1 MTTENG
7 KLEIE
12 QLRKEVERHNTL
24 YYNNTSPEIS
34 DKEFDVL
41 LDKLIELEKRFP
53 EFFDPNSP
61 SQRVGGSV
69 SKSFQTVFH
78 QRPMLSLGNTYS
90 IEELLDFTSR
100 VEKSLGS
107 FPEFV
112 CELKYDGAA
121 ISLLYKNGQLVK
133 AVTRGDGLK
142 GDDIT
147 VNIRTIQ
154 SIPLKLNGNKI
165 PDFLEVRGEIFMPRE
180 GFQRMNQERVE
191 LGLEAFA
198 NPRNSAAGSLKMQDS
213 AEVAKRPLDCFIYSV
228 QTDLDFTHSHWEN
241 LLYCEQLGFKVPNN
255 TMRSLCND
263 VEQLESFIRYWDGK
277 RNSLPFDVDGVVV
290 KVNEIQL
297 QDELGSTAKAPR
309 WAIAY
314 KFETERAESTL
325 ESIEYQVGR
334 TGAITPVA
342 NLSPVQLAGTTVK
355 RASLHNADQIKKL
368 GLHYLDSVFVEKG
381 GEIIPKIVGVNL
393 KRRNPNTTEVEY
405 ITHCPVCATELIR
418 EEGEAQHYCPNSTLC
433 RPQILGRLEHYISR
447 KAMDIEGIGP
457 ETLDLLLSNGL
468 ISTVSDLYT
477 LKEADLL
484 KLERVGQK
492 LAGNILDGIE
502 KSKGQAFEKVLFG
515 LGIRFVGETVS
526 KKLARAF
533 KSMDNLISA
542 EKESLL
548 LVDEIGDRIADS
560 LLQFFKNSDN
570 LRIIEELKIHGLQM
584 NVEEQEGA
592 SEVLKGLS
600 IVVSGSFEQFSRDS
614 IKSEI
619 EKHGG
624 KVSSSVSSKTSFII
638 AGSDMGPAKRKK
650 AENLNVEIITE
661 EDFIKMIG

>member
-1 MTTENG
+1 M
-7 KLEIE
+7 
-12 QLRKEVERHNTL
+12 
-24 YYNNTSPEIS
+24 
-34 DKEFDVL
+34 
-41 LDKLIELEKRFP
+41 
-53 EFFDPNSP
+53 
-61 SQRVGGSV
+61 
-69 SKSFQTVFH
+69 
-78 QRPMLSLGNTYS
+78 
-90 IEELLDFTSR
+90 
-100 VEKSLGS
+100 
-107 FPEFV
+107 
-112 CELKYDGAA
+112 
-121 ISLLYKNGQLVK
+121 
-133 AVTRGDGLK
+133 
-142 GDDIT
+142 
-147 VNIRTIQ
+147 
-154 SIPLKLNGNKI
+154 
-165 PDFLEVRGEIFMPRE
+165 
-180 GFQRMNQERVE
+180 
-191 LGLEAFA
+191 
-198 NPRNSAAGSLKMQDS
+198 
-213 AEVAKRPLDCFIYSV
+213 
-228 QTDLDFTHSHWEN
+228 
-241 LLYCEQLGFKVPNN
+241 
-255 TMRSLCND
+255 
-263 VEQLESFIRYWDGK
+263 
-277 RNSLPFDVDGVVV
+277 